1 MRKQSPRGV
10 LWKTYENSQE
20 NTWVGVSFS
29 IKLKAGDLQLYEKE
43 TLAQMFSCEFLQSLR
58 TNTSWTACW
67 NNMYQSMHMYFSE
80 YMCYTGTLITFVRI
94 STDTISSLTMHFI
107 NQFSKQTRWLR
118 WKNQMCIRGKNSI
131 ISIIPLF
138 QIPLSWV
145 W

>member
-1 MRKQSPRGV
+1 MKNV
-10 LWKTYENSQE
+10 WKLTGKHLSGSIFFNEN
-20 NTWVGVSFS
+20 
-29 IKLKAGDLQLYEKE
+29 AGWRPVLYEKE
-43 TLAQMFSCEFLQSLR
+43 TLAQMFSCEFLQSLK
-58 TNTSWTACW
+58 TNTSLTAETICTKVCACIFR
-67 NNMYQSMHMYFSE
+67 NIRA
-80 YMCYTGTLITFVRI
+80 TGTQIMFVRI

-131 ISIIPLF
+131 ISIVPLF